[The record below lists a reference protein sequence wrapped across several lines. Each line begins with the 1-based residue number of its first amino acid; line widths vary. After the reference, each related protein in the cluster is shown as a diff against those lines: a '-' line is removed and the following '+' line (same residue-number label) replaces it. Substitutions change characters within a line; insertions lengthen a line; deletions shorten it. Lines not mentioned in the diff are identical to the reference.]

1 MIERSITACCMAGS
15 TSGQDEANPVFFF
28 TRAKKTGL
36 SGVISCL
43 FLFISFDSL
52 PALISQAICEQSIF
66 VRFICFNLIQFNL
79 YLMKINKL

>member
-1 MIERSITACCMAGS
+1 MLYGWIHER
-15 TSGQDEANPVFFF
+15 ANPVFLF
-28 TRAKKTGL
+28 TRVKKTGL

-43 FLFISFDSL
+43 FLYISFDSL

-79 YLMKINKL
+79 YLRKINKL